1 MGVIITGMMTLFSPE
16 GLDLVDKQN
25 NGATAKKILLINFS
39 IPIVVAVLQIILLK
53 FFFPYDSPITMK
65 QNNES
70 NDKIEEA
77 LSKLYHP

>member
-39 IPIVVAVLQIILLK
+39 IPIVVA
-53 FFFPYDSPITMK
+53 
-65 QNNES
+65 
-70 NDKIEEA
+70 A
-77 LSKLYHP
+77 L